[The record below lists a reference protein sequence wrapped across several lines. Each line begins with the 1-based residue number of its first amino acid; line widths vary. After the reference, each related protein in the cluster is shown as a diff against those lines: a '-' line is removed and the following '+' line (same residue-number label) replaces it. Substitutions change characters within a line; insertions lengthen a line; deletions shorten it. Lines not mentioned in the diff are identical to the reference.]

1 MLKVVRFT
9 LREAVRKRLL
19 FALALLTVLFLAF
32 FFYGVY
38 LQEQAFERRA
48 REAGLERFPQAEF
61 AWMFVV
67 LMGLYMVNFLGGLV
81 SVFSGV
87 GSLSGELEAGTLHTV
102 LTKPLSRAEVVLGK
116 WLGMSLLAFA
126 YMTLTGGGLLLGT
139 WLMVGYLPPEPLP
152 ALGLMGLN
160 AVLLLTLTL
169 LGSSFLPTF
178 TNGIGQVVLYGMGW
192 TGGILGF
199 IAQFTNTPLLERLS
213 KASTWLIPT
222 DALWRFASYY
232 LQSPELLQLS
242 RQGPEGNPFA
252 GNRAADPLFLL
263 WVGAYIVAALA
274 LAVWIFRKRDL

>member
-1 MLKVVRFT
+1 MLKVARFT
-9 LREAVRKRLL
+9 LREVARKRLL

-67 LMGLYMVNFLGGLV
+67 LMGLYMVNFLGSLV

-102 LTKPLSRAEVVLGK
+102 LTKPISRAEVVLGK

-126 YMTLTGGGLLLGT
+126 YMALTGGGLLLGT
-139 WLMVGYLPPEPLP
+139 WLMVGYLPPEPLA

-169 LGSSFLPTF
+169 LGSSFLPTL

-213 KASTWLIPT
+213 KASTWAIPT

-242 RQGPEGNPFA
+242 RQDAEGNPFA
-252 GNRAADPLFLL
+252 GNRPADPLFLL

>member
-1 MLKVVRFT
+1 MLRVARFT
-9 LREAVRKRLL
+9 LREAARKRLL

-67 LMGLYMVNFLGGLV
+67 LMGLYMVNFLGSLV

-102 LTKPLSRAEVVLGK
+102 LTKPISRAEVVLGK
-116 WLGMSLLAFA
+116 WLGLSLLAFA
-126 YMTLTGGGLLLGT
+126 YMALTGGGLLLGT
-139 WLMVGYLPPEPLP
+139 WLMVGYLPPEPLV

-169 LGSSFLPTF
+169 LGSSFLPTL
-178 TNGIGQVVLYGMGW
+178 TNGIGQVVLYGVGW

-252 GNRAADPLFLL
+252 GNRPADPLFLL
-263 WVGAYIVAALA
+263 WVGTYIAAALA